1 MNTYARPADGAKN
14 QKPKPKQDHK
24 PDQEPLTLALSR
36 RERGLIVVFGRAT
49 PTCDTALNSDSEKL
63 TNRLPLPRER
73 AGVRGSPTTE
83 SKPSTLCSS
92 PLNRMSVSSAAALD
106 L

>member
-1 MNTYARPADGAKN
+1 LGELRRRAIAVLDSNSEAD
-14 QKPKPKQDHK
+14 QK
-24 PDQEPLTLALSR
+24 PLTLALSR

-49 PTCDTALNSDSEKL
+49 PTCDAALNSDVEKL

-73 AGVRGSPTTE
+73 AGVRGESTTNPKPTT
-83 SKPSTLCSS
+83 PRSS